1 MTAGARMIGTT
12 GSSATEIVNLE
23 PRWISSMVEMGFE
36 RRMADVGQHC
46 LTYVGVL
53 SFVEAKQV
61 NESYRRY
68 IEAKRKAPESD
79 IQEIQDIRKHWF
91 ELGLECATR
100 VDELLAAIGDAGYFS
115 SWIIV
120 ETADI
125 D

>member
-1 MTAGARMIGTT
+1 MPSDARMIGTT
-12 GSSATEIVNLE
+12 GSSATEIINLE
-23 PRWISSMVEMGFE
+23 PRWISSMSEMGFGT
-36 RRMADVGQHC
+36 RIADVGQPC
-46 LTYVGVL
+46 LTTVAIL

-68 IEAKRKAPESD
+68 IEAARKAPESD
-79 IQEIQDIRKHWF
+79 IQEIQAIRKAWF
-91 ELGLECATR
+91 QGALACAMR

-120 ETADI
+120 ETANI